1 MNEGKNMRFILEV
14 VTMNDFSRGQELHM
28 AFKSYQEAEMMAR
41 LIRETSIEEIMS
53 MEIWMERFN
62 ILAALQAGEPEA
74 EAENDNAS

>member
-41 LIRETSIEEIMS
+41 LLKETSIEEIMS
-53 MEIWMERFN
+53 MQIWMERFN
-62 ILAALQAGEPEA
+62 ILEALQAGEPE
-74 EAENDNAS
+74 EEEDHDSD

>member
-1 MNEGKNMRFILEV
+1 MRFILEV

-28 AFKSYQEAEMMAR
+28 AFKSYQEAEMMAK

-62 ILAALQAGEPEA
+62 ILAALQAGEQET
-74 EAENDNAS
+74 ENENNTSD

>member
-41 LIRETSIEEIMS
+41 LLKETSIEEIMS

-62 ILAALQAGEPEA
+62 ILAVLQSGEPE
-74 EAENDNAS
+74 EEEDHDSD